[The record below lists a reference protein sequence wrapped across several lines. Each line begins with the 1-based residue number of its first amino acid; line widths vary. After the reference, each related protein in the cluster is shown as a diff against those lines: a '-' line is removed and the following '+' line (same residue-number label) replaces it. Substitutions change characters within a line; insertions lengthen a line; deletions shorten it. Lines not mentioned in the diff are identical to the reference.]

1 MSKIA
6 IIFKRELRSYF
17 VSPFGWI
24 ILGFILLLQ
33 GVSLSAVFKIFKDGP
48 QPESVLFYIVH
59 APTFWF
65 YYLFSFPLITMR
77 SFADEEKSGTLETML
92 TAPIKTGQLVV
103 AKFLASF
110 VFFIILWLPLLCF
123 PVVADLA
130 GNLVG
135 INAQSSGGAL
145 LAYTNAELIGTYAV
159 ILLSGAWFCSIGL
172 LCSALTNSQI
182 VAGIISTAALVLIF
196 FLGMVPMIWGEFFA
210 AGFFHYIS
218 LSEHLETHARGIIDT
233 RPVVF
238 YASMCVVTL
247 AMCVRVIDH
256 RRWKQ

>member
-1 MSKIA
+1 MSKLA

-77 SFADEEKSGTLETML
+77 SFADEEKSGTLETLL
-92 TAPIKTGQLVV
+92 TAPIKTGQLVC
-103 AKFLASF
+103 AKFLASL
-110 VFFIILWLPLLCF
+110 VFFIILWLPLLAF
-123 PVVADLA
+123 PLVADA
-130 GNLVG
+130 ATALVG
-135 INAQSSGGAL
+135 WGGESTAGMSL
-145 LAYTNAELIGTYAV
+145 DYTNAELIGTYSI
-159 ILLSGAWFCSIGL
+159 ILLSGAWFCSLGL

-196 FLGMVPMIWGEFFA
+196 FLGLVPVIWGEFFA
-210 AGFFHYIS
+210 ANFFHYIS
-218 LSEHLETHARGIIDT
+218 LSQHLETHARGIIDT

-238 YASMCVVTL
+238 YLSMCVVTL
-247 AMCVRVIDH
+247 AMCARVIDH